1 MTPVDV
7 KKRRVAAAN
16 SKWRVYFDHI
26 ADTRGNEVLD
36 YLVLEAHKQRPD
48 ATIGV
53 CILPIVDGKFV
64 LLSCYRHALG
74 VRRWEAPRGFIE
86 ADENP
91 LAAALRE
98 LTEETGL
105 KCKSAD
111 MVALGCYTPEPSTM
125 AARGALFAATN
136 CEGTLRLA
144 MDEIG
149 LLGLRAFEPDE
160 VVRMA
165 AKGEIEDAG
174 TLISYFRFTTYSGQK
189 RPRTNAASVGTGS
202 R

>member
-1 MTPVDV
+1 MAPVDV

-16 SKWRVYFDHI
+16 SKWRVYFDHVT
-26 ADTRGNEVLD
+26 DPRGNEVLD
-36 YLVLEAHKQRPD
+36 YLVLEAHARRPD
-48 ATIGV
+48 TTTGICV
-53 CILPIVDGKFV
+53 LPLIDGKFV

-105 KCKSAD
+105 NCESAD
-111 MVALGCYTPEPSTM
+111 MVALGCYAPEPSTM

-136 CEGTLRLA
+136 CKGALRLA
-144 MDEIG
+144 TDEIG
-149 LLGLRAFEPDE
+149 LLGLRMFEPHE
-160 VVRMA
+160 FVRMA
-165 AKGEIEDAG
+165 AEGEIEDAG
-174 TLISYFRFTTYSGQK
+174 TLIAYFRFSTHMAQG
-189 RPRTNAASVGTGS
+189 RP
-202 R
+202 